1 MRTAPKILFITL
13 VLHLVLPVL
22 VPCLSAVPGYAQEV
36 PGQDPS
42 FRDVKTEEGFTL
54 DLKQLIER
62 SKKKIEQVDDKL
74 KDQARDRRNQQRE
87 AKAREYFDKATTLY
101 ERGDLDQARELW
113 EKAIKITEHEEME
126 DYINLSVRRQRVQE
140 KALRKA
146 EKRRLK
152 RLEKER
158 GYTAKEVNK
167 KYREAV
173 KFYRDEKYLAAK
185 VAFEE
190 VDEMFPDHKATRSY
204 IALINDRIESDQQK
218 MIEDK
223 LKNKTF
229 SSAKSKARWK
239 KELEEEEKARQK
251 ELRRRADSLYE
262 EAVQLYKDKQ
272 FKVAKEK
279 FKEVE
284 WMLPDYK
291 NTIKYLAR
299 IDGDIK
305 KHGVTF
311 TEEDKVKYFK
321 EEYKRIRDR
330 DDWAAQNKVDPK
342 LVRESADEERRREEA
357 AFVYDAA
364 LTLYKKDYHKQ
375 ALEKFYE
382 VQALY
387 PDYKKTQSYIRK
399 LHKKVPG
406 SENDFTRM
414 REQARKSAAPLFKP
428 APGVNEQVIRAID
441 DEQRKRID
449 QAEGKYKQ
457 ALAFYQEHNLT
468 EAQRKFI
475 EVESIYPGYKAT
487 RDYLSHIDGDIAR
500 QHAEKKDNK
509 NGVGG
514 IFSFLSGGGDDT
526 HRDKYR
532 QAKELYAQEKYQE
545 AMDLFE
551 EVQHMKPGYRGTEK
565 YLARIARKLAEPPKV
580 AAKTKDVDSDED
592 ADPGRRN
599 IAKKVEPIPG
609 MTSGVPKNYPEE
621 SADSHEQ
628 TEAENHKDMV
638 AFTKPVTSMDDTGP
652 VKPLTEMERKK
663 LATNSKELKKL
674 RAKAER
680 DGVLTEGER
689 KSLLSNRKDIDKEL
703 SRQQKESA
711 RRMADVVEE
720 TYKEA
725 VGLYKL
731 EQYAGAKAKFA
742 TVEGIKP
749 GYKRAAE
756 YMRKAD
762 EWLNEK
768 YQPLPDEPVTATRKQ
783 PPAPAAELVVAEAK
797 AAPVEEAAPRKKSL
811 EELAAEIDDDYYH
824 PMSDIEYSRRT
835 MESAQ
840 LTGEETRKAREAR
853 LQRLADAEMK
863 EGEVMASIA
872 EMTDEELREKYRLGK
887 NLYHAKNYRKAKTV
901 FAQISERQA
910 DYKGTQRYLRKIDI
924 ILDRQKVQREEYRHK
939 MAQHDEKD
947 APGAESP
954 AVAAAVPSPEPSGE
968 KAITNRT
975 EEYFAAAARKADR
988 RNGLKP
994 PASLTGGAVGMAPDV
1009 DQTPPEYAVQLVK
1022 DLYDEGK
1029 KFYGQ
1034 KDYPEAHSFFARVE
1048 QMHPDY
1054 KRTRRYLKKIQSL
1067 VSVSGPQDSG
1077 AGELPAASQKKPTSP
1092 PPVPSDKGKADA
1104 KDAADYRKLVK
1115 EQREAEEQNK
1125 KLARLDRR
1133 ARAEQEELA
1142 SNRDANIYREM
1153 LEAQRAD
1160 QKRLQTEQGN
1170 ARQEKE
1176 LRAQEEEKR
1185 RKREERQA
1193 KEELLAKIKNDLRE
1207 TRQQALDLL
1216 AANEESKAQLQINKF
1231 DQLLTHSG
1239 FSAREQR
1246 RWERD
1251 FEKRRKRI
1259 LKRLEKER
1267 VKEENSILAK
1277 TNLSREEK
1285 DKLTIKQQREL
1296 EKIEER
1302 IQTEQRKLAQAREE
1316 EKKRLQKLAQ
1326 AQQSTDSAAEKI
1338 KPSADRTSAIN
1349 KALDNVNIAKVK
1361 ASDLE
1366 TLAELEEKKKREIEE
1381 LVKERQK
1388 ELQSKRKKVQQEFD
1402 KSLSQMYKKGVRLYK
1417 KKIYD
1422 ESANIFQEIQRMR
1435 PGYKKVAH
1443 YLSKIDEELIEQK
1456 TQQFRAQ
1463 RRFQT
1468 PNLATSGAQV
1478 AGPVPPTGK
1487 KENRLQS
1494 IKNALDDFEEKMW

>member
-1 MRTAPKILFITL
+1 
-13 VLHLVLPVL
+13 
-22 VPCLSAVPGYAQEV
+22 
-36 PGQDPS
+36 
-42 FRDVKTEEGFTL
+42 
-54 DLKQLIER
+54 
-62 SKKKIEQVDDKL
+62 
-74 KDQARDRRNQQRE
+74 
-87 AKAREYFDKATTLY
+87 
-101 ERGDLDQARELW
+101 
-113 EKAIKITEHEEME
+113 
-126 DYINLSVRRQRVQE
+126 
-140 KALRKA
+140 
-146 EKRRLK
+146 
-152 RLEKER
+152 
-158 GYTAKEVNK
+158 
-167 KYREAV
+167 
-173 KFYRDEKYLAAK
+173 
-185 VAFEE
+185 
-190 VDEMFPDHKATRSY
+190 
-204 IALINDRIESDQQK
+204 
-218 MIEDK
+218 
-223 LKNKTF
+223 
-229 SSAKSKARWK
+229 
-239 KELEEEEKARQK
+239 
-251 ELRRRADSLYE
+251 
-262 EAVQLYKDKQ
+262 
-272 FKVAKEK
+272 
-279 FKEVE
+279 
-284 WMLPDYK
+284 
-291 NTIKYLAR
+291 
-299 IDGDIK
+299 
-305 KHGVTF
+305 
-311 TEEDKVKYFK
+311 
-321 EEYKRIRDR
+321 
-330 DDWAAQNKVDPK
+330 
-342 LVRESADEERRREEA
+342 
-357 AFVYDAA
+357 
-364 LTLYKKDYHKQ
+364 
-375 ALEKFYE
+375 
-382 VQALY
+382 
-387 PDYKKTQSYIRK
+387 
-399 LHKKVPG
+399 
-406 SENDFTRM
+406 
-414 REQARKSAAPLFKP
+414 
-428 APGVNEQVIRAID
+428 
-441 DEQRKRID
+441 
-449 QAEGKYKQ
+449 
-457 ALAFYQEHNLT
+457 
-468 EAQRKFI
+468 
-475 EVESIYPGYKAT
+475 
-487 RDYLSHIDGDIAR
+487 
-500 QHAEKKDNK
+500 
-509 NGVGG
+509 
-514 IFSFLSGGGDDT
+514 
-526 HRDKYR
+526 
-532 QAKELYAQEKYQE
+532 
-545 AMDLFE
+545 
-551 EVQHMKPGYRGTEK
+551 
-565 YLARIARKLAEPPKV
+565 
-580 AAKTKDVDSDED
+580 
-592 ADPGRRN
+592 
-599 IAKKVEPIPG
+599 
-609 MTSGVPKNYPEE
+609 
-621 SADSHEQ
+621 
-628 TEAENHKDMV
+628 
-638 AFTKPVTSMDDTGP
+638 
-652 VKPLTEMERKK
+652 
-663 LATNSKELKKL
+663 
-674 RAKAER
+674 
-680 DGVLTEGER
+680 
-689 KSLLSNRKDIDKEL
+689 
-703 SRQQKESA
+703 
-711 RRMADVVEE
+711 
-720 TYKEA
+720 
-725 VGLYKL
+725 
-731 EQYAGAKAKFA
+731 
-742 TVEGIKP
+742 
-749 GYKRAAE
+749 
-756 YMRKAD
+756 MRKAD

-1009 DQTPPEYAVQLVK
+1009 DQTPPEYAVQPVK

-1029 KFYGQ
+1029 KVLQAKGL
-1034 KDYPEAHSFFARVE
+1034 PRGSFILRARRTDAS
-1048 QMHPDY
+1048 DY

-1067 VSVSGPQDSG
+1067 VSVSGPKDSG
-1077 AGELPAASQKKPTSP
+1077 ADSKLP
-1092 PPVPSDKGKADA
+1092 PPIPAGAGATDA
-1104 KDAADYRKLVK
+1104 KAAAEYRKLVK
-1115 EQREAEEQNK
+1115 EQQEAEEQNK

-1133 ARAEQEELA
+1133 ARAEQEDLT

-1160 QKRLQTEQGN
+1160 QKRLQEEQDK
-1170 ARQEKE
+1170 ARREKDQ
-1176 LRAQEEEKR
+1176 RAQEEEKR
-1185 RKREERQA
+1185 REREERQA
-1193 KEELLAKIKNDLRE
+1193 KEDLLAKIKDDLKE
-1207 TRQQALDLL
+1207 ARQQALDLL

-1231 DQLLTHSG
+1231 EQLLTHSG

-1259 LKRLEKER
+1259 LKRLEKDR

-1316 EKKRLQKLAQ
+1316 EKKRLQKLTQ
-1326 AQQSTDSAAEKI
+1326 AQQSTDTSAEKS
-1338 KPSADRTSAIN
+1338 KPSADRASAIN
-1349 KALDNVNIAKVK
+1349 KALDNVNMAKVK

-1402 KSLSQMYKKGVRLYK
+1402 KSLSEMYKKGVRLYK

-1435 PGYKKVAH
+1435 PGYKKVAQ

-1456 TQQFRAQ
+1456 TQQFHAQ

-1487 KENRLQS
+1487 KDNRLQS